1 MLEVLLVSF
10 AIPTAKK
17 NVGLAIPAIFGAI

>member
-1 MLEVLLVSF
+1 MLEVLLVGF

-17 NVGLAIPAIFGAI
+17 NVGLEISAIFGAI